1 MKHERCENSLTAV
14 TSPENHVSCDRLDCC
29 GYDGVIGFD
38 KRSFSERQI
47 PIVVEM
53 ALRRVFVADLLF
65 VRRRSKGEEVRESL
79 NRGIQ

>member
-53 ALRRVFVADLLF
+53 ALRRIFVANFLF